1 MFYTVTLNPTLDK
14 TLAVPALVPG
24 QIHRTETLRYDLGGK
39 GINVARAL
47 RVLNIAAV
55 CFGFIAGHNGS
66 ILRKSLE
73 AQGYAHEFVEIQGET
88 RQNITLLDRS
98 KKEYTKLNEAGP
110 VVTQHD
116 LDALTRRVTQNLYA
130 GDLWAFCGSLPPG
143 APPGTYARLIEL
155 VQNGGAHAFLD
166 TSGAPLR
173 AGFTVRPFAL
183 KVNTEEAGELLGRSL
198 SSEAQVVDAVRELRR
213 AGIPL
218 VVITRGARG
227 IVLGMSDDCVC
238 AVPPPIE
245 TRSAVGAGDAAM
257 AGLMWAFADRCN
269 AAEMARRST
278 ACGTAAAT
286 QEGTGVGH
294 LALIELLMPQILV
307 SVALGATVPG
317 KQHT

>member
-14 TLAVPALVPG
+14 TLAVPELVPG
-24 QIHRTETLRYDLGGK
+24 RINRTETLRYDLGGK

-66 ILRKSLE
+66 ILRESL
-73 AQGYAHEFVEIQGET
+73 QGEGYPYEFVEIQGET

-110 VVTQHD
+110 AVTQID
-116 LDALTRRVTQNLYA
+116 LDALAMRIAQYIHA

-143 APPGTYARLIEL
+143 APPSTYARLIEL
-155 VQNGGAHAFLD
+155 VQNGGARAFLD

-173 AGFTVRPFAL
+173 AGSTVRPFAL
-183 KVNTEEAGELLGRSL
+183 KVNTEEAGELLGRTL
-198 SSEAQVVDAVRELRR
+198 SSEAQVVDAVRELQRV
-213 AGIPL
+213 GIPL
-218 VVITRGARG
+218 VVITRGGRG
-227 IVLGMSDDCVC
+227 IVLGTSDACVC
-238 AVPPPIE
+238 AVPPPVE

-257 AGLMWAFADRCN
+257 AGLMWAFMERCD
-269 AAEMARRST
+269 APEMARRIT

-286 QEGTGVGH
+286 EEGTGVGD

-307 SVALGATVPG
+307 TVAL
-317 KQHT
+317 

>member
-24 QIHRTETLRYDLGGK
+24 EIHRAETLRYDVGGK

-47 RVLNIAAV
+47 RVLNIPAV
-55 CFGFIAGHNGS
+55 CFGFLAGHTGS
-66 ILRKSLE
+66 VLRESLQ
-73 AQGYAHEFVEIQGET
+73 AQGYPCEFVEIPGET

-110 VVTQHD
+110 PVTEND
-116 LDALTRRVTQNLYA
+116 LHALATRIAQYIKA

-143 APPGTYARLIEL
+143 APPSTYARLIEL
-155 VQNGGAHAFLD
+155 VQQGGARAFLD
-166 TSGAPLR
+166 TSGAPLSE
-173 AGFTVRPFAL
+173 GFAVRPFAL
-183 KVNTEEAGELLGRSL
+183 KVNAEEAGGLLGRTL

-213 AGIPL
+213 EGIPW

-227 IVLGMSDDCVC
+227 VVLGTGDACVC
-238 AVPPPIE
+238 AEPPPIE

-257 AGLMWAFADRCN
+257 AGLMWTFMEQCN
-269 AAEMARRST
+269 APEMARRIT

-286 QEGTGVGH
+286 QEGTAVGD
-294 LALIELLMPQILV
+294 LALIQLLIPQIRV
-307 SVALGATVPG
+307 SVVRQETVPR
-317 KQHT
+317 KQRV